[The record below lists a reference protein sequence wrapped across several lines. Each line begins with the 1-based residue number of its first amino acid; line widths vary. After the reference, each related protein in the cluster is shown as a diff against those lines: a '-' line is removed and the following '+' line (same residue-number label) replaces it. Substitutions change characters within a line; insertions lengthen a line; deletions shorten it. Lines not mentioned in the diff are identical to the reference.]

1 MAKRVLYK
9 GYTIRED
16 KVATFINRHEKL
28 AIFIVIMVGL
38 LISVIGQHI

>member
-1 MAKRVLYK
+1 MAKRVLYR

-16 KVATFINRHEKL
+16 RVATFINRHEKL

-38 LISVIGQHI
+38 LVGAIGQHI